1 MIDRFLNYLS
11 IEKGLSLNTISAYSQ
26 DLKKL
31 VEHLKK
37 QCVRI
42 DTAGRKEMILFL
54 SDLRGQSL
62 SPSSVTRILSTLRTF
77 FKFLSNEGMIHH
89 DPMAQIASPK
99 KAYRLPKVLHPKEVE
114 ALLNFKKGDAP
125 TAIRDDAMIE
135 LLYATGLRVSELI
148 RLLMTAINMEGGYL
162 IAKGK
167 GAKERIVPIGQYA
180 RQKID
185 HYIHHI
191 RPLLLKG
198 KEAND
203 LFINRSGKGMSRQAF
218 WKLLKR
224 YAHKAGIQRPISPHM
239 LRHSFATHLL
249 DGGADLRSVQLLLGH
264 ADISTSQIYT
274 HVSRERLKAIH
285 RKSHPRG

>member
-11 IEKGLSLNTISAYSQ
+11 VEKGLSLNTLSAYSQ

-31 VEHLKK
+31 TEQFKK
-37 QCVRI
+37 QRARI
-42 DTAGRKEMILFL
+42 DTAGRKEMRLFL
-54 SDLRGQSL
+54 SDLRGQAL
-62 SPSSVTRILSTLRTF
+62 SSSSITRILSTLRTF

-99 KAYRLPKVLHPKEVE
+99 RAYRLPKVLHPKEVE
-114 ALLNFKKGDAP
+114 ALLNFNKGDSP
-125 TAIRDDAMIE
+125 TSIRDDAMIE

-148 RLLMTAINMEGGYL
+148 RLLMTSINMEGGYL
-162 IAKGK
+162 VSKGK

-180 RQKID
+180 RQKLD
-185 HYIHHI
+185 HYILHT

-198 KEAND
+198 KDTKD

-224 YAHKAGIQRPISPHM
+224 YAHKAGIERPISPHM

-285 RKSHPRG
+285 QKSHPRG